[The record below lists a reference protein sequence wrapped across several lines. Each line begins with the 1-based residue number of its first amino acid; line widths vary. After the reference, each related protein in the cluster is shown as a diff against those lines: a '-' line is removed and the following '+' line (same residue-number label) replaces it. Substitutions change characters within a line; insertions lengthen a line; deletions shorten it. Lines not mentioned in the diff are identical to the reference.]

1 MKSMSRLLNHSMP
14 SKSILSEIS
23 MQGLTLTAIIVQRNK
38 LKCKSLHDGRI
49 SKSLKHER

>member
-1 MKSMSRLLNHSMP
+1 MSRLLNHSMP

-23 MQGLTLTAIIVQRNK
+23 KQGLTLAAIIVQRHT
-38 LKCKSLHDGRI
+38 LKCKSLHDGRT